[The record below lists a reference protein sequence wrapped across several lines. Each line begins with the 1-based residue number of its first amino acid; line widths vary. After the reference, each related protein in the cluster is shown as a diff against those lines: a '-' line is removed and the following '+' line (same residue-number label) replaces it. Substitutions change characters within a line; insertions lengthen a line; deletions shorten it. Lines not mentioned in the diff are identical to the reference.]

1 MRQGEVNGGGM
12 DKAEAV
18 LASARAQMIYDANKK
33 SVGASYLLCLL
44 LGGLGAHRFYLG
56 HTISAVIQLVLG
68 LLGFV
73 VFVTWPM
80 LWIWLVIDLFLI
92 PGMVRNRNMELADRF
107 AFD

>member
-1 MRQGEVNGGGM
+1 M
-12 DKAEAV
+12 DKTEAV

-33 SVGASYLLCLL
+33 SVGASYVLCLL

-56 HTISAVIQLVLG
+56 HTGTAIVQLILG

-73 VFVTWPM
+73 LVFLTWIP
-80 LWIWLVIDLFLI
+80 LWIWLLIDLFLI
-92 PGMVRNRNMELADRF
+92 PGMVRQKNMEIADKF